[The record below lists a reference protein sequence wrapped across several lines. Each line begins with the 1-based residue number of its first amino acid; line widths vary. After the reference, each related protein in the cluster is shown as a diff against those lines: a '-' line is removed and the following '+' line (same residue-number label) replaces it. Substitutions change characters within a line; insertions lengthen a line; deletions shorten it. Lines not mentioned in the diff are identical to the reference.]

1 MPISRDCGKVS
12 EILVKVL
19 VTGANGF
26 VGSHLVEAL
35 LEKKHEVVA
44 ACRPGT
50 GQPERWRKLS
60 STRLQTVALEL
71 TSNES
76 IEDALST
83 EPDSLV
89 HLAAIAYSRDA
100 AKDPRQTWDVNVGG
114 TARLLA
120 AAAGRSRAITV
131 LVTSSAEVYAEG
143 EPRPRVETDATRPTS
158 VYGASK
164 LGAEAAAAHATA
176 AWGLPVIVVR
186 PFPATGPGQ
195 TNRLIPNWLAALRDG
210 KRNIEG
216 DGHIVRDFL
225 DVRDTAA
232 GYVSLLNAGRP
243 GETYNLAS
251 GRGVRFDELFAGLT
265 ASARIGAKLVPPSA
279 PRPEPPYLVGDSR
292 KLQHDTGWQPT
303 IPLDQTLSDL
313 IDAQAD

>member
-1 MPISRDCGKVS
+1 M
-12 EILVKVL
+12 KVL

-26 VGSHLVEAL
+26 VGRHLVEAL

-44 ACRPGT
+44 AWRPGT
-50 GQPERWRKLS
+50 DRPEQWLQAS
-60 STRLQTVALEL
+60 STRLQTVPLEL
-71 TSNES
+71 GSDQS

-83 EPDSLV
+83 EPDSIV

-120 AAAGRSRAITV
+120 AAAGRSRATTV
-131 LVTSSAEVYAEG
+131 LVISSAEVYGEG
-143 EPRPRVETDATRPTS
+143 ESRPRVETDATHPTS

-164 LGAEAAAAHATA
+164 LGAEAAAAHAIA

-186 PFPATGPGQ
+186 PFPAIGPGQ
-195 TNRLIPNWLAALRDG
+195 TNRLIPNWLTALRKG
-210 KRNIEG
+210 QRKIEG
-216 DGHIVRDFL
+216 EAHIVRDFL

-232 GYVSLLNAGRP
+232 AYVTLLSGGRP

-251 GRGVRFDELFAGLT
+251 GRGVRFDELFASLS
-265 ASARIGAKLVPPSA
+265 ASAGMSAKLVPPA
-279 PRPEPPYLVGDSR
+279 IPRLEATYLVGDSG
-292 KLQHDTGWQPT
+292 KLQQHTGWQPT
-303 IPLDQTLSDL
+303 IPLDRTLADL
-313 IDAQAD
+313 IDAQTH

>member
-1 MPISRDCGKVS
+1 M
-12 EILVKVL
+12 KVL

-26 VGSHLVEAL
+26 VGRHLVEAL

-44 ACRPGT
+44 AWRPGT
-50 GQPERWRKLS
+50 DQPARWLQAS
-60 STRLQTVALEL
+60 STRLQTVPLEL
-71 TSNES
+71 GSDES
-76 IEDALST
+76 IEEALST
-83 EPDSLV
+83 EPDSIV

-120 AAAGRSRAITV
+120 AAAGRSRAPTV
-131 LVTSSAEVYAEG
+131 LVTSSAEVYGEG
-143 EPRPRVETDATRPTS
+143 EPRPRVETDTTRPTD

-164 LGAEAAAAHATA
+164 LGAEAAAAHAAA

-195 TNRLIPNWLAALRDG
+195 TNRLIPNWLAALRNG
-210 KRNIEG
+210 ERNIEG
-216 DGHIVRDFL
+216 EAHIVRDYL

-232 GYVSLLNAGRP
+232 GYVTLLTSGRP

-251 GRGVRFDELFAGLT
+251 GRGVRFDELFASLS
-265 ASARIGAKLVPPSA
+265 ASAGISARLVPPSR
-279 PRPEPPYLVGDSR
+279 PRPGAPYLVGDSR
-292 KLQHDTGWQPT
+292 KLQQHTGWQPT
-303 IPLDQTLSDL
+303 IPLDRTLVDL
-313 IDAQAD
+313 IDAQAH

>member
-1 MPISRDCGKVS
+1 MPISSACAKIN
-12 EILVKVL
+12 ETLVKVL

-35 LEKKHEVVA
+35 LERKHQVVA

-50 GQPERWRKLS
+50 DQPERWGKVS
-60 STRLQTVALEL
+60 STRLQTVELEL
-71 TSNES
+71 GSNES
-76 IEDALST
+76 IEEALRT

-100 AKDPRQTWDVNVGG
+100 ARDPRQTWEVNVGG

-120 AAAGRSRAITV
+120 AAAGRSRSFPV

-143 EPRPRVETDATRPTS
+143 EPRPRVETDATRPSS

-195 TNRLIPNWLAALRDG
+195 TNRVIPNWLIALRKG
-210 KRNIEG
+210 ERNIEG
-216 DGHIVRDFL
+216 DGHIVRDYL

-232 GYVSLLNAGRP
+232 GFVALLTKGRP
-243 GETYNLAS
+243 GETYNIAS
-251 GRGVRFDELFAGLT
+251 GRGVRFDELFAALT
-265 ASARIGAKLVPPSA
+265 ASAGISARLIPPSVR
-279 PRPEPPYLVGDSR
+279 RPGPPYLVGDSR
-292 KLQHDTGWQPT
+292 KLQQQTGWQPT

-313 IDAQAD
+313 IDAQAH

>member
-1 MPISRDCGKVS
+1 MPISSACAKVG

-35 LEKKHEVVA
+35 LEKRHEVVA
-44 ACRPGT
+44 AYRPGT
-50 GQPERWRKLS
+50 EQPEQWRTVS

-71 TSNES
+71 SSTES
-76 IEDALST
+76 IEDALSA
-83 EPDSLV
+83 EPDSLI

-164 LGAEAAAAHATA
+164 LGAEAAAAHAIA
-176 AWGLPVIVVR
+176 AWELPVIVVR

-195 TNRLIPNWLAALRDG
+195 TNRVIPNWLIALRKG
-210 KRNIEG
+210 ERNIEG
-216 DGHIVRDFL
+216 DGHIVRDYL

-232 GYVSLLNAGRP
+232 GYVALLSKGRP
-243 GETYNLAS
+243 GETYNVAS

-265 ASARIGAKLVPPSA
+265 AAARISAKLIPPSV
-279 PRPEPPYLVGDSR
+279 PRPGPPYLVGDSR
-292 KLQHDTGWQPT
+292 KLQQHTGWQPT
-303 IPLDQTLSDL
+303 IPLDRTLADL
-313 IDAQAD
+313 IDAQAH